1 VKRLIAVLFFSVVL
15 YAQPTVVIRG
25 ARVVDGTGAPARVA
39 TVVIR
44 GAKIETVAPD
54 AAVPAGARV
63 IDAAG
68 QTLLPGL
75 FDLHTHLS
83 ASAVTGLAGDWGKSL
98 KAYLA
103 CGVTTV
109 NDYATYGE
117 MFAPLRQLLSSGAVV
132 GPRVN
137 MAVRM
142 STPGGHGTEGGW
154 GDFMTLTAAT
164 PEQAHAKTKIALA
177 YKPDVIKV
185 FTDGWRYNT
194 APNLS
199 SMNLETL
206 AAIVEDAHAAGVKV
220 FTHTVTLAG
229 AKIAA
234 SAGVDVLAHGIGD
247 ADVDAELIAIMKA
260 KGTFYVPTLAV
271 YEFKGGAAPAARLA
285 SLLEPEARATLR
297 SGPAAGEAPPE
308 RKIRWQHLMGNVK
321 RLHDAGIPVAVG
333 TDAGMPGTFHGYST
347 LHELELLVQSGLT
360 PLESIAAG
368 TGVSA
373 RALAVDGQRG
383 TIAAG
388 KLADLVLVEGRPDE
402 RIGDMQRTRRVFL
415 GGVELAPADLEQA
428 IQSKDLTPLPLQRVV
443 ALIDDME
450 GVDGRTRLGTLRVN
464 GTDSGVDHSAM
475 LMLPVVRGDG
485 DHALLV
491 AAQMADKD
499 RPYVRVEFPLTPGAI
514 APADLSGYTG
524 VSFDVRGEA
533 AGRLLVQAHQVR
545 NMDAYAAPF
554 TPGGAWQTVKIPFA
568 SLRRRAA
575 GAGPWDAK
583 DARAVL
589 FELDGPA
596 GSSVWMELD
605 NVRFY

>member
-1 VKRLIAVLFFSVVL
+1 MPPCR
-15 YAQPTVVIRG
+15 PE
-25 ARVVDGTGAPARVA
+25 PASS
-39 TVVIR
+39 TL
-44 GAKIETVAPD
+44 P
-54 AAVPAGARV
+54 
-63 IDAAG
+63 G

-117 MFAPLRQLLSSGAVV
+117 MFVPLRQLLSSGAVA

-142 STPGGHGTEGGW
+142 STPGGHGTEAGW

-185 FTDGWRYNT
+185 FTDGWRYGM

-199 SMNLETL
+199 SMNFETL

-247 ADVDAELIAIMKA
+247 ADVDAELITIMKG

-297 SGPAAGEAPPE
+297 SGPATAEAPPE
-308 RKIRWQHLMGNVK
+308 RKIRWQHLTSNVK

-360 PLESIAAG
+360 PLEALAAG
-368 TGVSA
+368 TDVSA

-383 TIAAG
+383 TIAPG

-402 RIGDMQRTRRVFL
+402 RIGDMQKTRRVFL

-428 IQSKDLTPLPLQRVV
+428 IQSKDLTPLPLQRVA
-443 ALIDDME
+443 ALVDDME
-450 GVDGRTRLGTLRVN
+450 DGGGRTRLNTMRVN

-499 RPYVRVEFPLTPGAI
+499 RPYVRVEFPLTRGAI

-533 AGRLLVQAHQVR
+533 AGRLLVQAYHVR

-575 GAGPWDAK
+575 GSGPWDAK
-583 DARAVL
+583 DARALL
-589 FELDGPA
+589 FELGGPA

>member
-1 VKRLIAVLFFSVVL
+1 M
-15 YAQPTVVIRG
+15 
-25 ARVVDGTGAPARVA
+25 
-39 TVVIR
+39 
-44 GAKIETVAPD
+44 
-54 AAVPAGARV
+54 

-83 ASAVTGLAGDWGKSL
+83 ASAVTGLSGDWGKSL

-109 NDYATYGE
+109 NDYATNGE
-117 MFAPLRQLLSSGAVV
+117 MFAPLRQLLASGAVL

-137 MAVRM
+137 MAIRM

-164 PEQAHAKTKIALA
+164 PEQAHAKTKIALS

-185 FTDGWRYNT
+185 FTDGWRYGM

-206 AAIVEDAHAAGVKV
+206 SAIVGDAHAAGVKV

-229 AKIAA
+229 AKLAV

-247 ADVDAELIAIMKA
+247 ADVDAELIAMMKA

-271 YEFKGGAAPAARLA
+271 YEFKGGAAPSARALA
-285 SLLEPEARATLR
+285 LLEPDARAAL
-297 SGPAAGEAPPE
+297 GAGTATAEPSPE
-308 RKIRWQHLMGNVK
+308 RKLRWQHLIENVK

-347 LHELELLVQSGLT
+347 LRELQLLVLAGLT
-360 PLESIAAG
+360 PLEAIAAG
-368 TGVSA
+368 TSVSA

-383 TIAAG
+383 TIAPG

-402 RIGDMQRTRRVFL
+402 RIDDVFQTRRVFL
-415 GGVELAPADLEQA
+415 GGSELSPADLEKA
-428 IQSKDLTPLPLQRVV
+428 IQSTELTPLPVQRMAR

-450 GVDGRTRLGTLRVN
+450 RGDGRTEIDTLRVN
-464 GTDSGVDHSAM
+464 STDTR
-475 LMLPVVRGDG
+475 RGPLG
-485 DHALLV
+485 DAD
-491 AAQMADKD
+491 AA
-499 RPYVRVEFPLTPGAI
+499 RER
-514 APADLSGYTG
+514 AP
-524 VSFDVRGEA
+524 RA
-533 AGRLLVQAHQVR
+533 ATRC
-545 NMDAYAAPF
+545 
-554 TPGGAWQTVKIPFA
+554 WW
-568 SLRRRAA
+568 RRRWPTKVTPTC
-575 GAGPWDAK
+575 GWS
-583 DARAVL
+583 
-589 FELDGPA
+589 FH
-596 GSSVWMELD
+596 
-605 NVRFY
+605 

>member
-1 VKRLIAVLFFSVVL
+1 MKRLTAILLFSVVL
-15 YAQPTVVIRG
+15 CAQPPVVIRG
-25 ARVVDGTGAPARVA
+25 ARVVDGTGAPARVT

-109 NDYATYGE
+109 NDFATYGE

-132 GPRVN
+132 APRVN

-142 STPGGHGTEGGW
+142 STPGGHGTEAGW

-185 FTDGWRYNT
+185 FTDGWRYGT

-247 ADVDAELIAIMKA
+247 AGVDAELIAIMKA

-297 SGPAAGEAPPE
+297 SPSTAAEAPARTQDPLAAPHGQRE
-308 RKIRWQHLMGNVK
+308 APARCRDPGCGWHRRRHARHLSRIR
-321 RLHDAGIPVAVG
+321 DAAR
-333 TDAGMPGTFHGYST
+333 
-347 LHELELLVQSGLT
+347 
-360 PLESIAAG
+360 
-368 TGVSA
+368 TGAA
-373 RALAVDGQRG
+373 RAIGFD
-383 TIAAG
+383 AA
-388 KLADLVLVEGRPDE
+388 R
-402 RIGDMQRTRRVFL
+402 
-415 GGVELAPADLEQA
+415 
-428 IQSKDLTPLPLQRVV
+428 S
-443 ALIDDME
+443 
-450 GVDGRTRLGTLRVN
+450 
-464 GTDSGVDHSAM
+464 H
-475 LMLPVVRGDG
+475 
-485 DHALLV
+485 
-491 AAQMADKD
+491 
-499 RPYVRVEFPLTPGAI
+499 
-514 APADLSGYTG
+514 
-524 VSFDVRGEA
+524 
-533 AGRLLVQAHQVR
+533 
-545 NMDAYAAPF
+545 
-554 TPGGAWQTVKIPFA
+554 
-568 SLRRRAA
+568 RRR
-575 GAGPWDAK
+575 
-583 DARAVL
+583 L
-589 FELDGPA
+589 PA
-596 GSSVWMELD
+596 
-605 NVRFY
+605 